1 MWRRSSSWPP
11 AWPSIEMSKAP
22 ILVLGAYGLGRVP
35 VGPQLFRVEA
45 PPATKLILCHHPSGH
60 HPSMGHWYKYHWYNL
75 TRQLNPLML
84 IYSLVN
90 CNSNN

>member
-1 MWRRSSSWPP
+1 
-11 AWPSIEMSKAP
+11 MSKAP

-60 HPSMGHWYKYHWYNL
+60 HSVLANKPDPKTQPIIL
-75 TRQLNPLML
+75 F
-84 IYSLVN
+84 
-90 CNSNN
+90 SNFPK